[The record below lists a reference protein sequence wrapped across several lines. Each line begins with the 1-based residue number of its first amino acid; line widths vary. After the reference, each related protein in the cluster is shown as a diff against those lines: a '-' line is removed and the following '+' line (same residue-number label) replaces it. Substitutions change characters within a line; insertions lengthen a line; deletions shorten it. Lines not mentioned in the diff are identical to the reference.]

1 MTPIPHASP
10 RRRLRFE
17 LPGPIA
23 AVAALVFVSAAASAG
38 ADPTPPDPTAAG
50 LSGSVRLEL
59 LVERIKHE
67 QRRLETLEA
76 DFEQEK
82 SSEFLARPELSRG
95 SFSYRRPDRVRW
107 EYLSPKPITLVLRDQ
122 EMLTW
127 YRDLGRAER
136 VRVGRVSAQVF
147 QYLNASGSLES
158 LLSYFAVTF
167 APPAPGEPWRLE
179 LKPRY
184 ARIAKR
190 LASMTLWIDPTL
202 YLPTRVRYVE
212 PNGDATEYRL
222 ARLRPNVVVPAERFA
237 LELPDGVEVR
247 SVDLGGARGGAGA
260 P

>member
-1 MTPIPHASP
+1 MNTN
-10 RRRLRFE
+10 LRF
-17 LPGPIA
+17 
-23 AVAALVFVSAAASAG
+23 AASLAG
-38 ADPTPPDPTAAG
+38 LLLATTASGEAPPPDPTAAG
-50 LSGSVRLEL
+50 LTGSARLEVL
-59 LVERIKHE
+59 LERVKLE

-95 SFSYRRPDRVRW
+95 WLAYRRPDRVRW
-107 EYLSPKPITLVLRDQ
+107 EYTSPKPITLVIHDD

-136 VRVGRVSAQVF
+136 MKVGRVSAQVF

-179 LKPRY
+179 LTPRY
-184 ARIAKR
+184 PRIAKR
-190 LASMTLWIDPTL
+190 LASMTLWVDPTL

-212 PNGDATEYRL
+212 PNGDTTEYRL
-222 ARLRPNVVVPAERFA
+222 ARLRPNVDVPAERFA
-237 LELPDGVEVR
+237 PELPADVR
-247 SVDLGGARGGAGA
+247 VQAIELGGARGNAGS